1 MCIAARFV
9 AVGVS
14 NIKTILI
21 HLRHNVGKLLVFMAT
36 FKALVY
42 ADNKRKDGTY
52 NVKIRVTHARQSL
65 KVSTTLYVDAS
76 QLTRSLKFKDA
87 RILDQTEEIVR
98 RWRGYANEL
107 GVRAEAMTAK
117 QVVEYIKE
125 REREGAGWR
134 LDFVEFC
141 LAQLPQWH
149 GNTAVAYRTA
159 IASFARFV
167 GGAVD
172 VSAITPNLLQSYAE
186 DTRKKAPKSVQ
197 AYYGKLQR
205 LYKMAMHEY
214 NNPYTGVVRIPLN
227 PFDYYR
233 PDAPPVELVKR
244 ALDVPTLQAIITAPE
259 TTWRGVLARD
269 LFALSLGTCGANY
282 ADIEEWKAS
291 DLKGDILTY
300 RRKKTRTRRA
310 DKAEIQIRIEP
321 PIMAIIDRHRAKYGD
336 KLLELR
342 GACLARVFRDNLPR
356 IGKRAGVDHLTFYA
370 ARHSW
375 ATIARNDL
383 ALDKDTV
390 AEALNHTDPSRVVT
404 DRYIKRDF
412 SRVWEANKRVVDLFS
427 WTYNES
433 E

>member
-1 MCIAARFV
+1 
-9 AVGVS
+9 
-14 NIKTILI
+14 
-21 HLRHNVGKLLVFMAT
+21 MAT

-52 NVKIRVTHARQSL
+52 NVKVRVTHARQSL

-134 LDFVEFC
+134 LDFIEFC
-141 LAQLPQWH
+141 GAQYPKWR
-149 GNTAVAYRTA
+149 GNTVKTYKTAVHT
-159 IASFARFV
+159 FARYV
-167 GGAVD
+167 GGAID
-172 VSAITPNLLQSYAE
+172 VSAITPDVLRGYAE
-186 DTRKKAPKSVQ
+186 EVRKTAPRSVIL
-197 AYYGKLQR
+197 YYGKLMK
-205 LYKMAMHEY
+205 LYKMAMREY
-214 NNPYTGVVRIPLN
+214 NDPYTGVVRIPLN
-227 PFDYYR
+227 PFDYFR
-233 PDAPPVELVKR
+233 PDPIAPEVSKR
-244 ALDVPTLQAIITAPE
+244 ALDVATLQTIITAPE
-259 TTWRGVLARD
+259 TSWRGILARD

-282 ADIEEWKAS
+282 ADIEEWTTANI
-291 DLKGDILTY
+291 KGDILTY

-310 DKAEIQIRIEP
+310 DQAEIQIRIEP
-321 PIMAIIDRHRAKYGD
+321 QIMAIIDRHRPKHGD

-356 IGKRAGVDHLTFYA
+356 IGRRAGVEHLTFYA

-383 ALDKDTV
+383 GLDKDTV
-390 AEALNHTDPSRVVT
+390 AEALNHTDPTRVVT

-412 SRVWEANKRVVDLFS
+412 SRVWDANRRVVELFS
-427 WTYNES
+427 WPYNES